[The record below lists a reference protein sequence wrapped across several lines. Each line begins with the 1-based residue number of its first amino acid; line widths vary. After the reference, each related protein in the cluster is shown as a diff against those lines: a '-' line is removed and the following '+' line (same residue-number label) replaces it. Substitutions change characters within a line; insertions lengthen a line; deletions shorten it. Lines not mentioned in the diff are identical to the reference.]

1 MVREIY
7 SLRETLTKNF
17 DVNSTNVTES
27 NERTKTRTNERTNER
42 TYERTNGQTSRR
54 KLYTPRH
61 KCRGYKYVV
70 HYKNLMLY
78 LSLGMKLRRIHRVLE
93 FDEKP
98 WMEPYIRLNTEMRKK
113 AKSAFEKDFY
123 KLMNNSVFGKT
134 MENLRK
140 RVDIK
145 LVKTDGSENEKL
157 RKIIA
162 KPTFKRRVK
171 FSDELSAIHVNK
183 TKLTLNKPV
192 YVGFSVLDLSKHL
205 MYDWYVRLVCTTGMY
220 DWYKLKKKYG
230 ENCTLLTPT
239 QIHYWWTS
247 KQKTYT
253 KTCLKQKTNMTF
265 LIILKTIHFTMKQ
278 TKR

>member
-1 MVREIY
+1 MINI
-7 SLRETLTKNF
+7 TKLVPNLM
-17 DVNSTNVTES
+17 DKN
-27 NERTKTRTNERTNER
+27 
-42 TYERTNGQTSRR
+42 
-54 KLYTPRH
+54 
-61 KCRGYKYVV
+61 KYVV
-70 HYKNLMLY
+70 YYKNLMLY
-78 LSLGMKLRRIHRVLE
+78 LSLGMKLKRFHRVLE

-171 FSDELSAIHVNK
+171 FSDDYLRFMS
-183 TKLTLNKPV
+183 TKQ
-192 YVGFSVLDLSKHL
+192 S
-205 MYDWYVRLVCTTGMY
+205 
-220 DWYKLKKKYG
+220 
-230 ENCTLLTPT
+230 
-239 QIHYWWTS
+239 
-247 KQKTYT
+247 
-253 KTCLKQKTNMTF
+253 
-265 LIILKTIHFTMKQ
+265 
-278 TKR
+278 